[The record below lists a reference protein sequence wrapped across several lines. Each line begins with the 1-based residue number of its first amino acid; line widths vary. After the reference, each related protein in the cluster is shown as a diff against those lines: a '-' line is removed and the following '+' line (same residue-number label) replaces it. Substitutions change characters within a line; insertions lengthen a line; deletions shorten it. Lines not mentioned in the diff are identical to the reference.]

1 MLISQGIWQ
10 SLLPLSRTESTLNKG
25 DKVNQIAVS
34 DKNFLLVATLCF
46 VLGVFG
52 VHRFY
57 CSRIMSEFL
66 MVFTIG
72 GLGIWA
78 LVDFVIVFLA
88 SSLTLR
94 AERLNMLDQLERERS
109 TFPHVISQGISG

>member
-1 MLISQGIWQ
+1 M
-10 SLLPLSRTESTLNKG
+10 
-25 DKVNQIAVS
+25 NQTAVS

-57 CSRIMSEFL
+57 CGKIMSGFL

-72 GLGIWA
+72 G
-78 LVDFVIVFLA
+78 
-88 SSLTLR
+88 
-94 AERLNMLDQLERERS
+94 
-109 TFPHVISQGISG
+109 

>member
-1 MLISQGIWQ
+1 M
-10 SLLPLSRTESTLNKG
+10 
-25 DKVNQIAVS
+25 NQTAVS
-34 DKNFLLVATLCF
+34 DKNFLRVATLCF

-57 CSRIMSEFL
+57 CGKIMSGVL

-78 LVDFVIVFLA
+78 LVDFIIVCFGEF
-88 SSLTLR
+88 T
-94 AERLNMLDQLERERS
+94 D
-109 TFPHVISQGISG
+109 SQGRKIKYTGSN

>member
-1 MLISQGIWQ
+1 M
-10 SLLPLSRTESTLNKG
+10 
-25 DKVNQIAVS
+25 NQTAVS

-57 CSRIMSEFL
+57 CGKIMSGFL

-72 GLGIWA
+72 GLRIWA
-78 LVDFVIVFLA
+78 LVDFIIVCFGEF
-88 SSLTLR
+88 T
-94 AERLNMLDQLERERS
+94 D
-109 TFPHVISQGISG
+109 SQGRKIKYAGSN

>member
-1 MLISQGIWQ
+1 M
-10 SLLPLSRTESTLNKG
+10 
-25 DKVNQIAVS
+25 NQTAVS

-57 CSRIMSEFL
+57 CGKIMSGFL

-72 GLGIWA
+72 RLGIWA
-78 LVDFVIVFLA
+78 LVDFIIVCFGEF
-88 SSLTLR
+88 T
-94 AERLNMLDQLERERS
+94 D
-109 TFPHVISQGISG
+109 SQGRKIKYAGSN

>member
-1 MLISQGIWQ
+1 MSK
-10 SLLPLSRTESTLNKG
+10 TESTKNKG
-25 DKVNQIAVS
+25 DKVNQTAVS

-57 CSRIMSEFL
+57 CGKIMSGFL

-78 LVDFVIVFLA
+78 LVDFIIVCFGEF
-88 SSLTLR
+88 T
-94 AERLNMLDQLERERS
+94 D
-109 TFPHVISQGISG
+109 SQGRKIKYAGSN